1 MSLHMNAFECPFSYH
16 GRKNP
21 KQIALVSAQTNW
33 DYKTC
38 HQVIETL
45 AAALK
50 QQGVKSG
57 DRVAIYP
64 TLEFSTPLLFF
75 ALFRLGAICCPL
87 NTYSPL
93 NQLPQ
98 TLDAL
103 TATYFVFPN
112 TLKKKIPQVKQIAL
126 TFETLL
132 KKSPSLS
139 TDSHFLSKDARA
151 TYLMTSGTTQTPKIA
166 CHSLGNHYYSALGS
180 NAYLPVQAG
189 DRWLLSLPL
198 YHVAGIALLF
208 RTFLAGATVVIPEGK
223 PHEVTTVLNSK
234 ATHVSFI
241 PTQLQRLLDSAS
253 YSNLLKIQHQL
264 KSILLGG
271 SSIDTSLIQTCRE
284 QGLSVFP
291 SYGMT
296 EMSSQIC
303 TQFTTDCSAFSL
315 GHPLPYREIAIDSKN
330 EIQVRGKTLFLGYL
344 NEQKSLNLPL
354 DLNGFFATGDL
365 GVYSPKSGLQ
375 IHGRKDRLF
384 ISGGENIY
392 PEEIETYLRQVEG
405 MIEVRIEPKLDE
417 EFGMR
422 PVAFIQSSKSYHQE
436 ELQDYLGSF
445 LPKYKIPIA
454 FYPLKKGAS
463 KGLKSQI

>member
-1 MSLHMNAFECPFSYH
+1 MNAFECPFSYH

-21 KQIALVSAQTNW
+21 KQIALINGQTTW

-57 DRVAIYP
+57 DRVAVYP
-64 TLEFSTPLLFF
+64 TLEFPSPLLFF

-93 NQLPQ
+93 NQLTQ

-103 TATYFVFPN
+103 TATYFLYPEA
-112 TLKKKIPQVKQIAL
+112 LQKKLPQMKQI
-126 TFETLL
+126 THSFETLL
-132 KKSPSLS
+132 KNAPSPS
-139 TDSHFLSKDARA
+139 TDSYFLDKDAHA
-151 TYLMTSGTTQTPKIA
+151 TYLMTSGTTQAPKIA

-180 NAYLPVQAG
+180 NAYLPIQPG

-208 RTFLAGATVVIPEGK
+208 RTFLAGATVVFPEGK
-223 PHEVTTVLNSK
+223 AHEIATVLRAK
-234 ATHVSFI
+234 ASHVSFI
-241 PTQLQRLLDSAS
+241 PTQLQRFLDSAS
-253 YSNLLKIQHQL
+253 DIDLLKVQHQL
-264 KSILLGG
+264 KSILIGG
-271 SSIDTSLIQTCRE
+271 ASIDASLVQTCRE
-284 QGLSVFP
+284 RGLPVFP

-315 GHPLPYREIAIDSKN
+315 GHPLPYREIAIDAEQ
-330 EIQVRGKTLFLGYL
+330 EIHVRGKTLFLGYL
-344 NEQKSLNLPL
+344 NEHKSLTLPL
-354 DLNGFFATGDL
+354 DADGYFATGDL
-365 GVYSPKSGLQ
+365 GIYSPKSGLQ

-392 PEEIETYLRQVEG
+392 PEEIETYLKQVEG
-405 MIEVRIEPKLDE
+405 MIDVRIEPKQDQ

-436 ELQDYLGSF
+436 ELQDYLESY
-445 LPKYKIPIA
+445 LPKFKIPIA
-454 FYPLKKGAS
+454 FYPLEEEPS
-463 KGLKSQI
+463 KGLKSQL

>member
-1 MSLHMNAFECPFSYH
+1 MNAFECPFSYH
-16 GRKNP
+16 ARKTP
-21 KQIALVSAQTNW
+21 KQIALANGQTTW

-38 HQVIETL
+38 HAVIDTL
-45 AAALK
+45 VFSFK
-50 QQGVKSG
+50 QEGIKPG
-57 DRVAIYP
+57 DRVAFYP
-64 TLEFSTPLLFF
+64 TQELFSPLIFF
-75 ALFRLGAICCPL
+75 ALFRLGAIACPL
-87 NTYSPL
+87 NTYFPL
-93 NQLPQ
+93 SHLSQ

-103 TATYFVFPN
+103 TATFFLFPN
-112 TLKKKIPQVKQIAL
+112 KLKKELPPIKQIAL
-126 TFETLL
+126 SIENLL
-132 KKSPSLS
+132 KKTTSPTSEI
-139 TDSHFLSKDARA
+139 HFLSKESRA

-180 NAYLPVQAG
+180 NAYLPVHPG

-208 RTFLAGATVVIPEGK
+208 RTFLAGATIVFPERKAHEAKAVIDA
-223 PHEVTTVLNSK
+223 K

-241 PTQLQRLLDSAS
+241 PTQLQRLLDSATDS
-253 YSNLLKIQHQL
+253 DLIKLEQQL

-271 SSIDTSLIQTCRE
+271 ASIDASLVQKCRE
-284 QGLSVFP
+284 RGLSVFP

-315 GHPLPYREIAIDSKN
+315 GHPLPYREIALNDEQ
-330 EIQVRGKTLFLGYL
+330 EIHVRGKTLFLGYL
-344 NEQKSLNLPL
+344 NDQKSLTLPL
-354 DLNGFFATGDL
+354 DANGYFATGDL
-365 GVYSPKSGLQ
+365 GIYSPKSGLQ

-392 PEEIETYLRQVEG
+392 PEEIETYLRQIEG
-405 MIEVRIEPKLDE
+405 MIDVRIEPKQDQ

-422 PVAFIQSSKSYHQE
+422 PIAYIQATKSFQQE

-445 LPKYKIPIA
+445 LPKFKIPVA
-454 FYPLKKGAS
+454 FYPLEDS
-463 KGLKSQI
+463 PQKGLKSQI